1 MKTIKKV
8 LLIFAAVLCV
18 WGALMLAE
26 HAKLFERRFPDL
38 SQSEEEK
45 QSTLTRA
52 QKAMHGA
59 VEEFCGHE
67 PQNDDSIYAQ
77 FRDLS
82 FVDGI
87 YEQFLIDGKP
97 DDDAYLRMHFRK
109 PDGEDMYFE
118 VKYESA
124 ELDPYVKETY
134 GKDIYSTFNGHSD
147 LSEATAI
154 MYDIVTGKDTH
165 GFDYEKFAE
174 GAYLSD
180 CKQSREGKK
189 DGKYLILVKGE

>member
-59 VEEFCGHE
+59 VEYFCGHGSE
-67 PQNDDSIYAQ
+67 NDDDIYAQ
-77 FRDLS
+77 FRNLT

-87 YEQFLIDGKP
+87 YEQDLFSGKP
-97 DDDAYLRMHFRK
+97 DRSAYLHMHFRK
-109 PDGEDMYFE
+109 PDGKDMYFE
-118 VKYESA
+118 VQYKSA
-124 ELDPYVKETY
+124 ELDPHLKEIHSE
-134 GKDIYSTFNGHSD
+134 DMYSTYEGKTELPEGTAYFYDVVNGRESQ
-147 LSEATAI
+147 
-154 MYDIVTGKDTH
+154 GP
-165 GFDYEKFAE
+165 DYKKFAE
-174 GAYLSD
+174 GAYLLD
-180 CKQSREGKK
+180 CKQTREGTLN
-189 DGKYLILVKGE
+189 GKYLILVKGE